1 MDRFDH
7 YNFED
12 FILDDSFREYVEGSN
27 QESVDFWTTWTT
39 NHPKKLAEVNKA
51 KDVILVLQSH
61 TRESFHTNKEE
72 ALQHLLSE
80 IAHNEKP
87 GITRRIFSSQWIRI
101 AAAVLITTGLSWIIF
116 NAYSNRKVSKA
127 EILYTEIIVPIGEK
141 SQIVLSDGSHVWL
154 NSGTRFK
161 YPVNF
166 GNESRDVSLVGEA
179 YFDVTRGR
187 RTFTVNTHD
196 ARIEV
201 IGTAFNV
208 KSYPEDQ
215 KTQTTVVRG
224 KVRVESKLKDSKS
237 VLILHDQMAVIKDV
251 PESGMQKES
260 VGNIDVLNEVNTTAI
275 TSWKDQLLVFADESF
290 EDITIKMERWFNMK
304 ISIDDDELKRDRY
317 TGKFVNNETVYQVLE
332 ASKVT
337 TPIEYKIRNDEIV
350 ITRKK

>member
-1 MDRFDH
+1 MDSFDH

-12 FILDDSFREYVEGSN
+12 FILDDTFREFVEGSN
-27 QESVDFWTTWTT
+27 QESTIFWTSWIS
-39 NHPKKLAEVNKA
+39 NHPEKLAAVNKA
-51 KDVILVLQSH
+51 RDVIMVLKSH
-61 TRESFHTNKEE
+61 TKASFGKDKDD

-80 IAHNEKP
+80 IRNQEKP
-87 GITRRIFSSQWIRI
+87 RTTLRLLSSQWIRI
-101 AAAVLITTGLSWIIF
+101 AAAVLITIGLAWVLF
-116 NAYSNRKVSKA
+116 NAFNNRLDTETDVV
-127 EILYTEIIVPIGEK
+127 YTEIIVPIGEK
-141 SQIVLSDGSHVWL
+141 SQIILSDGTHVWL

-166 GNESRDVSLVGEA
+166 GNETRDVSLVGEA

-187 RTFTVNTHD
+187 RTFTVTTHD

-208 KSYPEDQ
+208 KSYPEDL

-224 KVRVESKLKDSKS
+224 KVRVESKLLENKS
-237 VLILHDQMAVIKDV
+237 VLIRPDQMAVIKD
-251 PESGMQKES
+251 PAEPGINKALA
-260 VGNIDVLNEVNTTAI
+260 GNIDVFNEVNTTAI
-275 TSWKDQLLVFADESF
+275 TSWKDQLLVFADETF

-304 ISIDDDELKRDRY
+304 ISIDDDKLRRDRY

-332 ASKVT
+332 AIKIT
-337 TPIEYKIRNDEIV
+337 TPIEYTVQNDEII